1 MSKDEAIQ
9 IIQVVP
15 QMTQDE
21 KDALIGQ
28 LKHET
33 VTGEEIQT
41 IAKTIQVAI
50 DGIGEELADMKTG
63 GGKSLKGIYND
74 ADRQIE
80 DAAAEYADDMAKI
93 QKQSDAVF
101 NQAADYLDQT
111 TAEDVK
117 KKME

>member
-15 QMTQDE
+15 QLTQDE

-33 VTGEEIQT
+33 VTSEEIQN

-50 DGIGEELADMKTG
+50 QDIDGELDDMKTG
-63 GGKSLKGIYND
+63 GVKSLKGIYGEAN
-74 ADRQIE
+74 RQIE
-80 DAAAEYADDMAKI
+80 DAAAEYTDDMTTI

-101 NQAADYLDQT
+101 SQAADYLDQT